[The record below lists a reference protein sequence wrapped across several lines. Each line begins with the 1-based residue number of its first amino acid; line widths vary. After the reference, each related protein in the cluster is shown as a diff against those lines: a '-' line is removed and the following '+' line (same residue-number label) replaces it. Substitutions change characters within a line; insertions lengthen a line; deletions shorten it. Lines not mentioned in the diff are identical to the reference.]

1 MRGMDDER
9 RSRTAKG
16 EIGGA
21 RENARVSGS
30 VRNASRFSNRVPDAR
45 TRRPARASSAE
56 HKSCLDRA
64 PVRIDRRFDRADA
77 VADRK
82 RATDGGRC
90 DRRTPPR
97 ASRSVRAGSG
107 RRDASPKRETY
118 HGVCAATVSR
128 SRRTARVS
136 RAARVC
142 AGAEEDRATRVGSVR
157 LRREIRDG
165 SCMKS
170 VTKYMYKG
178 YKIDTVSKGCRMW
191 CSVCV
196 RAMLT
201 KYQSH
206 PETRLT
212 SYRTSSCV
220 SATSRPFSPPST

>member
-30 VRNASRFSNRVPDAR
+30 VRNAGERASSRVPDAR

-56 HKSCLDRA
+56 HESCLDRA

-97 ASRSVRAGSG
+97 VSERARGE
-107 RRDASPKRETY
+107 RET
-118 HGVCAATVSR
+118 R
-128 SRRTARVS
+128 RVS
-136 RAARVC
+136 D
-142 AGAEEDRATRVGSVR
+142 AGNVPWR
-157 LRREIRDG
+157 LRGDCLAIATDGARLARGSRVRRRRRGPRDESRVRPTAFGRSAMGRALSEICD
-165 SCMKS
+165 
-170 VTKYMYKG
+170 
-178 YKIDTVSKGCRMW
+178 
-191 CSVCV
+191 
-196 RAMLT
+196 
-201 KYQSH
+201 
-206 PETRLT
+206 
-212 SYRTSSCV
+212 
-220 SATSRPFSPPST
+220 